1 MSADQQ
7 HDTARRLDAVVE
19 RVLDEVRRQG
29 GSGAGPVEA
38 VVRADHHRLALTRF
52 AGSGIH
58 QNTEDDRTT
67 VHLRVALDG
76 GRSASVSTTRTTTTA
91 LADLVGA
98 ALAAA
103 RLSPRDAAWPG
114 LAGPAPVPAGA
125 GPDDA
130 TAGAGPGERAA
141 LVAAFVEAAGG
152 LETAGYAQTTLL
164 TGAVADT
171 AGLHARAAS
180 TGAVVDGIA
189 RALPAPGLDG
199 TPGPPADASFRADGV
214 GRAAA
219 RSLAGLDAAALGAR
233 AARRARSQAA
243 SAQPLRRGEL
253 PVVLEPSAVL
263 DVVAGLLSSTF
274 SGRGLV
280 EGTSGVR
287 LGEQQLDPVL
297 TLLDDP
303 LDPASTAL
311 PFDTEGTPASRTEL
325 VRDGVPRA
333 VTTDRRTAATLRATR
348 SGLSALPT
356 TAGAHDASDTWGPVA
371 QAPVLSPGGGGSV
384 DDLVAGLEHGLLV
397 CDLWYTRL
405 AEARRSVWTGLT
417 RNGTFLVRDGEVVGP
432 VGVLRFTQSYLE
444 ALAPGAVTVGSD
456 AEALPRALTF
466 GAAGT
471 ARVVV
476 PPLRLARWNVTG
488 GAAT

>member
-1 MSADQQ
+1 MSAEQQ
-7 HDTARRLDAVVE
+7 HRGPDGLDGLDAVTE

-29 GSGAGPVEA
+29 GSGVEA
-38 VVRADHHRLALTRF
+38 TTRADLHRLALTRF

-58 QNTEDDRTT
+58 QNTEDERTT

-76 GRSASVSTTRTTTTA
+76 GRSASVSTTRTTTMA
-91 LADLVGA
+91 LAELVTA

-114 LAGPAPVPAGA
+114 LSGPGSAPAGA

-130 TAGAGPGERAA
+130 TAAAGPAERAA

-152 LETAGYAQTTLL
+152 LETAGYAQTTVL
-164 TGAVADT
+164 TSAIADT
-171 AGLHARAAS
+171 AGLHASATS

-189 RALPAPGLDG
+189 RALPAAAGDAAA
-199 TPGPPADASFRADGV
+199 GPSGDPSFRADGV

-219 RSLAGLDAAALGAR
+219 RALADLDPAALGAR
-233 AARRARSQAA
+233 AARRALAQAA
-243 SAQPLRRGEL
+243 PAQPLRRGEL

-263 DVVAGLLSSTF
+263 DVVAGLLGSTF

-287 LGEQQLDPVL
+287 LGEQQLDPAL

-303 LDPASTAL
+303 LAPGSTAL
-311 PFDTEGTPASRTEL
+311 PFDVEGTPARRTEL

-333 VTTDRRTAATLRATR
+333 VTTDRRTAAALRG
-348 SGLSALPT
+348 SHPQLPA

-371 QAPVLSPGGGGSV
+371 QAPVLSPGGSGSV

-405 AEARRSVWTGLT
+405 AEAKRSVWTGLT

-444 ALAPGAVTVGSD
+444 ALAPGAVLVGSD

-476 PPLRLARWNVTG
+476 PSLRLAGWNVTG

>member
-1 MSADQQ
+1 MSADQ
-7 HDTARRLDAVVE
+7 RLDGVVE

-29 GSGAGPVEA
+29 GSSVEA
-38 VVRADHHRLALTRF
+38 TARADAHRLALTRF

-58 QNTEDDRTT
+58 QNVEDDRTA

-91 LADLVGA
+91 LTELASA

-103 RLSPRDAAWPG
+103 RLSPRDPSWPG
-114 LAGPAPVPAGA
+114 LAVPAPVPSGSGPDEATAAA
-125 GPDDA
+125 GPA
-130 TAGAGPGERAA
+130 ERAA

-152 LETAGYAQTTLL
+152 LEAAGYAQTTVL
-164 TGAVADT
+164 TSVLADT
-171 AGLHARAAS
+171 AGQRAAAKS
-180 TGAVVDGIA
+180 TSATVDGIA
-189 RALPAPGLDG
+189 RAQPASGLDAA
-199 TPGPPADASFRADGV
+199 PPDASFRADGV
-214 GRAAA
+214 GRATA
-219 RSLAGLDAAALGAR
+219 RALSDLDAAALGSR
-233 AARRARSQAA
+233 AARRARAQTAP
-243 SAQPLRRGEL
+243 AQPLRRGQL

-274 SGRGLV
+274 SGRGVV

-287 LGEQQLDPVL
+287 PGEQQLDPAL
-297 TLLDDP
+297 TLLEDP
-303 LDPASTAL
+303 LAPGSTAL
-311 PFDTEGTPASRTEL
+311 PFDTEGTPARRVDL
-325 VRDGVPRA
+325 VRAGVPRS
-333 VTTDRRTAATLRATR
+333 VTTDRRTAAALARSSRAHA
-348 SGLSALPT
+348 GLPP

-371 QAPVLSPGGGGSV
+371 AAPVLSPGGGGSV
-384 DDLVAGLEHGLLV
+384 EDLVSGLEHGLLV

-405 AEARRSVWTGLT
+405 AESKRSVWTGLT

-444 ALAPGAVTVGSD
+444 ALAPGAVVVGSE

-476 PPLRLARWNVTG
+476 PPLRLASWNVTG

>member
-1 MSADQQ
+1 MSAQRTGGR
-7 HDTARRLDAVVE
+7 HDLDAVVE
-19 RVLDEVRRQG
+19 RVLGEVREQG
-29 GSGAGPVEA
+29 GAAAGPVEA
-38 VVRADHHRLALTRF
+38 TVRADHHRLALTRF

-91 LADLVGA
+91 LADLVSA

-103 RLSPRDAAWPG
+103 RLSPRDATWPG
-114 LAGPAPVPAGA
+114 LTGPVPAATGA

-130 TAGAGPGERAA
+130 TAGAGPAERAA

-164 TGAVADT
+164 TSAVADT

-189 RALPAPGLDG
+189 RALPAPALDG
-199 TPGPPADASFRADGV
+199 APGRAGDASFRADGV

-219 RSLAGLDAAALGAR
+219 RSLADLDAAALGAR
-233 AARRARSQAA
+233 AARRARAQAA
-243 SAQPLRRGEL
+243 PAQPLRRGEL
-253 PVVLEPSAVL
+253 PVVLEASAVL
-263 DVVAGLLSSTF
+263 DVVAGLLSSSF

-287 LGEQQLDPVL
+287 LGEQQLDPAL

-311 PFDTEGTPASRTEL
+311 PFDTEGTPARRTEL
-325 VRDGVPRA
+325 VRDGVPQA
-333 VTTDRRTAATLRATR
+333 VTTDRRTAAALGTR
-348 SGLSALPT
+348 HPGLPA

-371 QAPVLSPGGGGSV
+371 HAPVLSPGGGGSV

-405 AEARRSVWTGLT
+405 AEAKRSVWTGLT

-444 ALAPGAVTVGSD
+444 ALAPGAVTVGSE

-476 PPLRLARWNVTG
+476 PALRLASWKVTG

>member
-1 MSADQQ
+1 MSAQEQ
-7 HDTARRLDAVVE
+7 LGHLDALVE
-19 RVLDEVRRQG
+19 RALDEVRRQG
-29 GSGAGPVEA
+29 GAAVEA
-38 VVRADHHRLALTRF
+38 TARADHHRLALTRF
-52 AGSGIH
+52 AGSSIH
-58 QNTEDDRTT
+58 QNTDDDRSA
-67 VHLRVALDG
+67 VHLRVTLDG
-76 GRSASVSTTRTTTTA
+76 GRSASVSTTRTTTAA
-91 LADLVGA
+91 LADLVGS
-98 ALAAA
+98 ALDAA
-103 RLSPRDAAWPG
+103 RLSPRDPAWQG
-114 LAGPAPVPAGA
+114 LPAPARVPAGA
-125 GPDDA
+125 GPDEA
-130 TAGAGPGERAA
+130 TASAGPAQRAA

-164 TGAVADT
+164 TSALADT
-171 AGLHARAAS
+171 AGQHARASS

-189 RALPAPGLDG
+189 RALPTSGLDG
-199 TPGPPADASFRADGV
+199 APPDASFRADGV

-219 RSLAGLDAAALGAR
+219 RSLTDLDAAALGAR
-233 AARRARSQAA
+233 AARRARAQAA
-243 SAQPLRRGEL
+243 PAQPLRRGEM

-287 LGEQQLDPVL
+287 LGEQQLDPAL

-311 PFDTEGTPASRTEL
+311 PFDVEGTPASRTEL

-333 VTTDRRTAATLRATR
+333 VTTDRRTAAALAATR
-348 SGLSALPT
+348 SGQPALAT

-371 QAPVLSPGGGGSV
+371 QAPVLSLGRGGSV

-444 ALAPGAVTVGSD
+444 ALAPGAVVVGSD
-456 AEALPRALTF
+456 VEALPRALTF
-466 GAAGT
+466 GAGGT

>member
-1 MSADQQ
+1 MSTQDVHQQ
-7 HDTARRLDAVVE
+7 HGATRRPDAVVE

-29 GSGAGPVEA
+29 GPEAEA
-38 VVRADHHRLALTRF
+38 VVRTDHHRLALTRF

-76 GRSASVSTTRTTTTA
+76 GRSASVSTTSTTTTA

-114 LAGPAPVPAGA
+114 LAGPAPVAAGA

-130 TAGAGPGERAA
+130 TAGAGPAERAA

-164 TGAVADT
+164 TSAVADT

-189 RALPAPGLDG
+189 RALPASGLDG
-199 TPGPPADASFRADGV
+199 NPPDASFRADGV

-219 RSLAGLDAAALGAR
+219 RSLADLDAAALGAR
-233 AARRARSQAA
+233 AARRARAQAA
-243 SAQPLRRGEL
+243 PAQPLRRGEL

-263 DVVAGLLSSTF
+263 DVVAGLLSSAF

-280 EGTSGVR
+280 EGTSGIR
-287 LGEQQLDPVL
+287 LGEQQLDPAL

-333 VTTDRRTAATLRATR
+333 VTTDRRTAAALRATR
-348 SGLSALPT
+348 SGLPALPT

-371 QAPVLSPGGGGSV
+371 QAPALSPGRGGSV
-384 DDLVAGLEHGLLV
+384 DELVAGLEHGLLV

-444 ALAPGAVTVGSD
+444 ALAPGAVVVGSQT
-456 AEALPRALTF
+456 EALPRALTF

>member
-1 MSADQQ
+1 MSTPGTRHQ
-7 HDTARRLDAVVE
+7 HDGTQQLDAVVE

-29 GSGAGPVEA
+29 GAGAGPVEA
-38 VVRADHHRLALTRF
+38 VVRADLHRLALTRF

-58 QNTEDDRTT
+58 QNTEDERTG

-76 GRSASVSTTRTTTTA
+76 GRSATVSTTRTTTAA

-114 LAGPAPVPAGA
+114 LAGPARVPAGA

-130 TAGAGPGERAA
+130 TAGAGPAERAA

-164 TGAVADT
+164 TSAVADT
-171 AGLHARAAS
+171 AGLHARASS

-189 RALPAPGLDG
+189 RALPASGLDG
-199 TPGPPADASFRADGV
+199 SPPDASFRADGV

-219 RSLAGLDAAALGAR
+219 RSLADLDAAALGAR
-233 AARRARSQAA
+233 AARRARAQAA
-243 SAQPLRRGEL
+243 PAQPLRRGEL

-287 LGEQQLDPVL
+287 LGEQQLDPAL

-333 VTTDRRTAATLRATR
+333 VTTDRRTAAALAARG
-348 SGLSALPT
+348 GLPALPT

-371 QAPVLSPGGGGSV
+371 QAPVLAPGSGGSV
-384 DDLVAGLEHGLLV
+384 DELVAGLEHGLLV

-456 AEALPRALTF
+456 AEALPRSLTF